1 MKILLR
7 NNVLKCIKDFQEGA
21 AVSKT
26 TLRVL
31 IEFCYRVGALDYLFG
46 DLFKMFAEG
55 GLEQRYF
62 ESLDAFILSGKF
74 KGHFIPTT
82 ILDRLICLYRQK
94 DVELLEKAI
103 LNLNLG
109 KYSQNAEVRLICEEE
124 FLSSA
129 LIHLISTDSSHSDM
143 NACLSILCA
152 LFNLLV
158 RAQHKKS
165 AKDV

>member
-1 MKILLR
+1 MSA
-7 NNVLKCIKDFQEGA
+7 Q
-21 AVSKT
+21 
-26 TLRVL
+26 
-31 IEFCYRVGALDYLFG
+31 DYLFG

-74 KGHFIPTT
+74 KSHFIPTT

-109 KYSQNAEVRLICEEE
+109 KYS
-124 FLSSA
+124 
-129 LIHLISTDSSHSDM
+129 
-143 NACLSILCA
+143 
-152 LFNLLV
+152 
-158 RAQHKKS
+158 
-165 AKDV
+165 